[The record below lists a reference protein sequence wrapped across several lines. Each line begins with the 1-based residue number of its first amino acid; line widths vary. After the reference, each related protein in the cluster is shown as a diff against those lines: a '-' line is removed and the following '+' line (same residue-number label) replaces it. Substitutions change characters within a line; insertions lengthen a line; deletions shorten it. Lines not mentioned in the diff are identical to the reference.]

1 MIRSMNIAWWVQR
14 WADLHPDKP
23 AIIFEE
29 KQITYS
35 ELNQRANRSSC
46 WLQSLGIEK
55 GDRVAAM
62 LNNCPEFIELFLA
75 CARLGAIFVPLNFRS
90 APPELDYFLKNCR
103 PRLFVFGREF
113 MDTVKNLDF
122 ANARPQVLL
131 SSVGK
136 AATDKTVLDY
146 ISESAALD
154 GRKPF
159 LSKSLGPTDP
169 EEPQVIMY
177 TSGTTGRPKGAV
189 LSHRKTFFNCL
200 NADIFFKMHFDDIM
214 LVILPLF
221 HSGGLFIQTSPTIY
235 KGATVVLHPKFDPQK
250 VYQDIERYSVTKFL
264 GVPTVYRELVKVAP
278 HQRGNISS
286 LKVCAGGGEKT
297 TPELFEKCREAG
309 LAFRQV
315 MGQTETSILLW
326 ASEEDSFRKPGTVGR
341 PVFHAEV
348 NIVDKSGRPV
358 KPGDIGE
365 IVVRGSIMMKEYW
378 QDPVRTEETI
388 RNGMLYT
395 GDLARTDD
403 EGYYFLV
410 DRARDMY
417 ITGGENVYP
426 AEVERV
432 LRKHPQIEDIAV
444 VGVPDERWGE
454 VGQAFVIPKKGS
466 NFSAEGLIGFCKEQM
481 AKFKC
486 PEKVVFC
493 KEFPRTPLGKVR
505 KRELIKNDKFHN

>member
-14 WADLHPDKP
+14 WSELHPDKP
-23 AIIFEE
+23 AVIFEE
-29 KQITYS
+29 EQITYV
-35 ELNQRANRSSC
+35 ELNQRANRASC

-55 GDRVAAM
+55 GDRVAVM

-90 APPELDYFLKNCR
+90 APPELEYFLKNCR
-103 PRLFVFGREF
+103 PRLFVFGQEF
-113 MDTVKNLDF
+113 MANVNKVDF
-122 ANARPQVLL
+122 ENTKPQVLL
-131 SSVGK
+131 SSVGN
-136 AATDKTVLDY
+136 ASTGTAVLDY
-146 ISESAALD
+146 AGESAAFE

-159 LSKSLGPTDP
+159 LSRSLGPADP

-200 NADIFFKMHFDDIM
+200 NADIFFKMHFDDVM

-221 HSGGLFIQTSPTIY
+221 HSGGLFIQTSPVIY
-235 KGATVVLHPKFDPQK
+235 KGATLVMHPKFDPHK
-250 VYQDIERYSVTKFL
+250 VYQDIERYRVTKFL
-264 GVPTVYRELVKVAP
+264 GVPTVYRALVQVDP
-278 HQRGNISS
+278 QQRGDVSS

-297 TPELFEKCREAG
+297 TPELFERCREAG

-348 NIVDKSGRPV
+348 NIVDKNGRPV

-395 GDLARTDD
+395 GDLARTDE

-426 AEVERV
+426 AEVERI
-432 LRKHPQIEDIAV
+432 LRAHPQIEDIAV

-454 VGQAFVIPKKGS
+454 VGKAFVIPKKDS
-466 NFSAEGLIGFCKEQM
+466 NLAAESLIGFCQERM

-486 PEKVVFC
+486 PKQVEFR
-493 KEFPRTPLGKVR
+493 EDFPRTSLGKVK
-505 KRELIKNDKFHN
+505 KRELIPE